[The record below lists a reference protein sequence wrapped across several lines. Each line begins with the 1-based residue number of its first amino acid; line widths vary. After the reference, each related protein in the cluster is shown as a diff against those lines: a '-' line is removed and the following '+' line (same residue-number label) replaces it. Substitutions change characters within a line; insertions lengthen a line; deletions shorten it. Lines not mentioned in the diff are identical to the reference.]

1 VLPRA
6 AGPDHQAKG
15 ASVTSV
21 PSLIARAASWYSSQV
36 AVEDGLLTLSF
47 ADVDERSNRLANALC
62 GLSPEPGSRVAVLSP
77 NRGELVEIDFAIA
90 KAGKIRVPVNTR
102 LKDAEREYILA
113 DSGADVLIADVAY
126 ADQAR
131 QWHESI
137 DTLRS
142 LILLGSGFPRAG
154 GDYDE
159 LLAAASADPVAI
171 ARTGSDGSFILYT
184 SGTTGRPKGAT
195 STVAGRLAATSAM
208 LRDEL
213 IVPPGGAMVHVGS
226 MAHGSGSK
234 VLAYFVRGARNIPV
248 AKWDPEGFLRLV
260 QERRA
265 SGTFVV
271 PTMLADLVDVL
282 AHRQFDL
289 STLTSV
295 SYGGAPIAPAKLQEA
310 MEAIGPSLVQVYGSC
325 EAPHPVLVLSRE
337 DHASRRGATEELTS
351 VGRET
356 FRSEVRLVREDGSD
370 APAGEPGEMW
380 IRGPSVM
387 ADYWRNPEA
396 TAAAITDGWYKS
408 GDVARQDPDG
418 YHYIVDRTRDMIIS
432 GGLNIYPAE
441 VEAAIHRHPGV
452 ADVAVIGV
460 PSERWGEEVKAYVV
474 TRRDAAVTAADLI
487 EHCRAQLAGYKKPS
501 SVEFVAAL
509 PRGSTGKVLKREL
522 REPYWAGRDRLV

>member
-1 VLPRA
+1 
-6 AGPDHQAKG
+6 
-15 ASVTSV
+15 V

-36 AVEDGLLTLSF
+36 AVEDGQLTLSF

-77 NRGELVEIDFAIA
+77 NRSELVEIDFGIA

-113 DSGADVLIADVAY
+113 DSGADALIADEAY
-126 ADQAR
+126 ADQAG
-131 QWHESI
+131 QWLDSI

-142 LILLGSGFPRAG
+142 VILLGSGSPRAG
-154 GDYDE
+154 GDYEE
-159 LLAAASADPVAI
+159 LLAAASAAPAAVAR
-171 ARTGSDGSFILYT
+171 ARGDGSFVLYT
-184 SGTTGRPKGAT
+184 SGTTGRPKGAI

-234 VLAYFVRGARNIPV
+234 VLAYFIRGARNIPI
-248 AKWDPEGFLRLV
+248 AKWDPEAFLQLV

-265 SGTFVV
+265 TGTFVV
-271 PTMLADLVDVL
+271 PTMLADLVDAL
-282 AHRQFDL
+282 SHRRHDL

-295 SYGGAPIAPAKLQEA
+295 SYGGAPIAPAKLEEA
-310 MEAIGPSLVQVYGSC
+310 IEAIGPSLVQVYGSC

-337 DHASRRGATEELTS
+337 DHASRRGAAAELTS

-356 FRSEVRLVREDGSD
+356 FRNEVRLVREDGSD
-370 APAGEPGEMW
+370 ARAGEPGEMW

-387 ADYWRNPEA
+387 AGYWGKPDA
-396 TAAAITDGWYKS
+396 TAAAMSDGWYRS

-418 YHYIVDRTRDMIIS
+418 YYYIVDRTRDMIIS
-432 GGLNIYPAE
+432 GGLNVYPAE
-441 VEAAIHRHPGV
+441 VEAAIHRHPAV
-452 ADVAVIGV
+452 SDVAVIGV

-474 TRRDAAVTAADLI
+474 ARQDTHVTAADII

-501 SVEFVAAL
+501 SVEFVSVL

-522 REPYWAGRDRLV
+522 REPHWAGRDRLV